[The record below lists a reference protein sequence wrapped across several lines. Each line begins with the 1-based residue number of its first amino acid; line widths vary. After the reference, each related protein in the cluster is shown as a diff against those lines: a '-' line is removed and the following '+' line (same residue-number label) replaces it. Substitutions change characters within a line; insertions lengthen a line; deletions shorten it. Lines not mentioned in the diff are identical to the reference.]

1 MVLFSM
7 NPYHHFILLA
17 ALLCTACVKTPNI
30 PRAELR
36 LSSFERGPHSHYTVS
51 FTSSIDLM
59 RAFNNYENSN
69 QQNPVLTC
77 SLDRDMNF
85 STDHV
90 IKTKARGSV
99 KAKDENRLN
108 RDFISEVYFS
118 YSNPDGSESSLS
130 EYDEIRTLIEDQA
143 SIPCNVRISPSWG
156 YKIYYTNTFFI
167 PSALILEKVR
177 ENNLPTEIPQHTAH
191 PFIEDRW
198 PPALI
203 FPAIGI
209 PLPAP
214 IVIIDD
220 TFFSAPF
227 SGKFKLINETTG
239 EPMPNHRYAIQRA
252 DGSIEQGVS
261 DAQGFTHRVRSQVAE
276 SIKVFVGD

>member
-1 MVLFSM
+1 MKVFYIST
-7 NPYHHFILLA
+7 LLA
-17 ALLCTACVKTPNI
+17 AALCTACMKTPNI
-30 PRAELR
+30 PPAELR
-36 LSSFERGPHSHYTVS
+36 LSSFERGPNNLYTIE

-69 QQNPVLTC
+69 QQRPVLTC
-77 SLDRDMNF
+77 SLDRDTDF

-90 IKTKARGSV
+90 IKTKASGLV
-99 KAKDENRLN
+99 EAKNQSRLN

-118 YSNPDGSESSLS
+118 HSTPNGSESSLR
-130 EYDEIRTLIEDQA
+130 EYDDIKALIEDQV
-143 SIPCNVRISPSWG
+143 SIPCKVRLTASWG
-156 YKIYYTNTFFI
+156 YDSYYTNTFFI

-177 ENNLPTEIPQHTAH
+177 ENNSITESPLPTAH
-191 PFIEDRW
+191 PFIADRW
-198 PPALI
+198 PHTLI

-227 SGKFKLINETTG
+227 SDKFKLVNETTG
-239 EPMPNHRYAIQRA
+239 EPMANRSYAIQRA

-261 DAQGFTHRVRSQVAE
+261 DAQGFTHRVRSHVAE
-276 SIKVFVGD
+276 SIKVFVED

>member
-1 MVLFSM
+1 MKFF
-7 NPYHHFILLA
+7 HIFTLLA
-17 ALLCTACVKTPNI
+17 VSLCTACRKTPNI

-36 LSSFERGPHSHYTVS
+36 LSSFERGPNNLYTVN

-77 SLDRDMNF
+77 SLDRDTNF

-90 IKTKARGSV
+90 IKAKARGSV
-99 KAKDENRLN
+99 KAKDQSRLN

-118 YSNPDGSESSLS
+118 YSNPNGSESSLS
-130 EYDEIRTLIEDQA
+130 DYDEIKALIEHQV
-143 SIPCNVRISPSWG
+143 SIPCKVRITASWG
-156 YKIYYTNTFFI
+156 YDSYYTNTFFI
-167 PSALILEKVR
+167 PSALILEKTR
-177 ENNLPTEIPQHTAH
+177 KNNSTTESPLQTAR
-191 PFIEDRW
+191 PFIADRW

-209 PLPAP
+209 PLPAH

-227 SGKFKLINETTG
+227 SDKFKLINETTG
-239 EPMPNHRYAIQRA
+239 EPMPNYRYAIQRA

-261 DAQGFTHRVRSQVAE
+261 DAQGFTHRVRSHVAE
-276 SIKVFVGD
+276 SIKVFVED

>member
-1 MVLFSM
+1 MTFWQKKAFP
-7 NPYHHFILLA
+7 NIIYLLIV
-17 ALLCTACVKTPNI
+17 LCTACAKTPNI

-36 LSSFERGPHSHYTVS
+36 LSSFERGPNNLYTVS

-59 RAFNNYENSN
+59 HAFNNYENSN

-77 SLDRDMNF
+77 SLDRDTNF

-99 KAKDENRLN
+99 KAKDQSRLN
-108 RDFISEVYFS
+108 RDFISEVHFS
-118 YSNPDGSESSLS
+118 YSNLNGSESSLR
-130 EYDEIRTLIEDQA
+130 EYDDIKALIEDQI
-143 SIPCNVRISPSWG
+143 SIPCKVRIAPSWG
-156 YKIYYTNTFFI
+156 YKNYYTHTFFI
-167 PSALILEKVR
+167 PSALILEKVK
-177 ENNLPTEIPQHTAH
+177 ENNSTTESLLQTAH
-191 PFIEDRW
+191 PFIAGRW

-209 PLPAP
+209 PMPAP

-227 SGKFKLINETTG
+227 SDKFKLINETTG

-276 SIKVFVGD
+276 SVKVFVED

>member
-1 MVLFSM
+1 MHYFS
-7 NPYHHFILLA
+7 ILVT
-17 ALLCTACVKTPNI
+17 ALLCTACAKAPNI

-36 LSSFERGPHSHYTVS
+36 LSSFEQAPHGRYMVS

-59 RAFNNYENSN
+59 RAFNNYENNN

-77 SLDRDMNF
+77 SLDRDTNF

-118 YSNPDGSESSLS
+118 YSNPNGSESRLS
-130 EYDEIRTLIEDQA
+130 EYDDIKALIEDQV
-143 SIPCNVRISPSWG
+143 SIPCKVRITASWG
-156 YKIYYTNTFFI
+156 YDSYYTNTFFI

-177 ENNLPTEIPQHTAH
+177 ENNSTTEIPQHTAH
-191 PFIEDRW
+191 PFIADRW

-203 FPAIGI
+203 LPAIGI

-239 EPMPNHRYAIQRA
+239 EPMLNHRYAIQRA

-276 SIKVFVGD
+276 SIRVFVED

>member
-1 MVLFSM
+1 M
-7 NPYHHFILLA
+7 NIYHSSIFVI
-17 ALLCTACVKTPNI
+17 ALLCTACAKTPNI

-36 LSSFERGPHSHYTVS
+36 LSSFEQGPNNHYTVN

-69 QQNPVLTC
+69 QQTPVLTC
-77 SLDRDMNF
+77 SLDRDTDF

-99 KAKDENRLN
+99 KAKDESRLN
-108 RDFISEVYFS
+108 RDFISELYFS
-118 YSNPDGSESSLS
+118 YSKPNGSESRLR
-130 EYDEIRTLIEDQA
+130 EYADIKALIEDQA
-143 SIPCNVRISPSWG
+143 SIPCKVRITASWG
-156 YKIYYTNTFFI
+156 YDSYYTNTFFI

-177 ENNLPTEIPQHTAH
+177 ENNSITESPLLTAH
-191 PFIEDRW
+191 PFIADRW
-198 PPALI
+198 PPTLI
-203 FPAIGI
+203 FPAMGI

-227 SGKFKLINETTG
+227 SDKFKLINETTG
-239 EPMPNHRYAIQRA
+239 EPMANHAYAIQRA
-252 DGSIEQGVS
+252 DGRIEQGVS
-261 DAQGFTHRVRSQVAE
+261 DAQGFTHRVRSHVAE
-276 SIKVFVGD
+276 SIKVFVED

>member
-1 MVLFSM
+1 
-7 NPYHHFILLA
+7 
-17 ALLCTACVKTPNI
+17 
-30 PRAELR
+30 
-36 LSSFERGPHSHYTVS
+36 
-51 FTSSIDLM
+51 M

-69 QQNPVLTC
+69 QQNPVLMC
-77 SLDRDMNF
+77 SLDRDTNF
-85 STDHV
+85 STNHV

-99 KAKDENRLN
+99 KAKDESRLN
-108 RDFISEVYFS
+108 REFISEVYFS
-118 YSNPDGSESSLS
+118 YSNPNGNESKLR
-130 EYDEIRTLIEDQA
+130 EYDDIKALIENQV
-143 SIPCNVRISPSWG
+143 SIPCKVRITASWG
-156 YKIYYTNTFFI
+156 YDSYYTNTFFI

-177 ENNLPTEIPQHTAH
+177 ENNSTTESLLQTAP
-191 PFIEDRW
+191 PFIADRW

-227 SGKFKLINETTG
+227 SDKFKLINETTG

-261 DAQGFTHRVRSQVAE
+261 DSQGFTHRVRSHVAE
-276 SIKVFVGD
+276 SVKVFVED

>member
-1 MVLFSM
+1 MKFF
-7 NPYHHFILLA
+7 HIFTLLA
-17 ALLCTACVKTPNI
+17 VSLCTACMKTPNI
-30 PRAELR
+30 PRAELS
-36 LSSFERGPHSHYTVS
+36 LSSFERGPNNHYTVN

-59 RAFNNYENSN
+59 RAFNNYENNN

-77 SLDRDMNF
+77 SLDRDTNF

-99 KAKDENRLN
+99 KAKDQSRLN
-108 RDFISEVYFS
+108 RDFTSEVYFS
-118 YSNPDGSESSLS
+118 YSNPNGSESSLS
-130 EYDEIRTLIEDQA
+130 EYNDIKALIEHQV
-143 SIPCNVRISPSWG
+143 SIPCKVRITASWG
-156 YKIYYTNTFFI
+156 YDSYYTNTFFI

-177 ENNLPTEIPQHTAH
+177 ENNSTTESPLQTAP

-203 FPAIGI
+203 FPTIGI

-227 SGKFKLINETTG
+227 SDKFKLINETTG
-239 EPMPNHRYAIQRA
+239 DPMPNHRYAIQRA

-276 SIKVFVGD
+276 SVKVFVEN

>member
-1 MVLFSM
+1 MNMHYFS
-7 NPYHHFILLA
+7 ILVT
-17 ALLCTACVKTPNI
+17 ALLCTACAKTPNI

-36 LSSFERGPHSHYTVS
+36 LSSFERGLNNHYTVN

-77 SLDRDMNF
+77 SLDRDTNF

-99 KAKDENRLN
+99 KAKDESRLN

-118 YSNPDGSESSLS
+118 YSKPNGSESSLS
-130 EYDEIRTLIEDQA
+130 DYDEIKALIEHQV
-143 SIPCNVRISPSWG
+143 SIPCKVRITASWG
-156 YKIYYTNTFFI
+156 YDSYYTNTFFI

-177 ENNLPTEIPQHTAH
+177 ENNSTTESFLQTAH
-191 PFIEDRW
+191 SFIADRW
-198 PPALI
+198 PPVLI
-203 FPAIGI
+203 LPAIGV

-227 SGKFKLINETTG
+227 SGKFKLINEITG
-239 EPMPNHRYAIQRA
+239 EPLPNHAYAIQRA
-252 DGSIEQGVS
+252 DGSIEQGIS

-276 SIKVFVGD
+276 SVKVFGED

>member
-1 MVLFSM
+1 M

-17 ALLCTACVKTPNI
+17 ALLCTACAKTPNI

-36 LSSFERGPHSHYTVS
+36 LSSFEQGPHSHYTVR

-69 QQNPVLTC
+69 QQRPVLTC
-77 SLDRDMNF
+77 SLDRDTDF

-90 IKTKARGSV
+90 IKTKATGLV
-99 KAKDENRLN
+99 EAKNQSRLN

-118 YSNPDGSESSLS
+118 YSNQKGSESILR
-130 EYDEIRTLIEDQA
+130 EYGDIKALIEDQV
-143 SIPCNVRISPSWG
+143 SIPCKVRLTASWG
-156 YKIYYTNTFFI
+156 YDSYYTNTFFI

-177 ENNLPTEIPQHTAH
+177 ENNSTIESPLHTAH
-191 PFIEDRW
+191 PFIADRW
-198 PPALI
+198 PPTLI

-227 SGKFKLINETTG
+227 SDKFQLINETTG
-239 EPMPNHRYAIQRA
+239 KPMPNHAYAIKRA
-252 DGSIEQGVS
+252 DGRIEQGVS
-261 DAQGFTHRVRSQVAE
+261 DSQGFTHRVRSQVAE
-276 SIKVFVGD
+276 SIKVFLED

>member
-1 MVLFSM
+1 MKVFYIST
-7 NPYHHFILLA
+7 LLA
-17 ALLCTACVKTPNI
+17 AALCTACMKTPNI
-30 PRAELR
+30 PPAELR
-36 LSSFERGPHSHYTVS
+36 LSSFERGPNNLYTIE

-69 QQNPVLTC
+69 QQRPVLTC
-77 SLDRDMNF
+77 SLDRDTDF
-85 STDHV
+85 STEHV
-90 IKTKARGSV
+90 IKTKASGLV
-99 KAKDENRLN
+99 EAKNQSRLN
-108 RDFISEVYFS
+108 RDFISKVYFS
-118 YSNPDGSESSLS
+118 HSTPNGSENSLR
-130 EYDEIRTLIEDQA
+130 EYDDIKALIEDQV
-143 SIPCNVRISPSWG
+143 SIPCKVRLTASWG
-156 YKIYYTNTFFI
+156 YDSYYTNTFFI

-177 ENNLPTEIPQHTAH
+177 ENNSITESTQPTAH
-191 PFIEDRW
+191 PFIADRW
-198 PPALI
+198 PPTLI

-227 SGKFKLINETTG
+227 SDKFKLINETTS
-239 EPMPNHRYAIQRA
+239 EPMPNHAYAIKRA

-276 SIKVFVGD
+276 SIKVFVED

>member
-1 MVLFSM
+1 MSI
-7 NPYHHFILLA
+7 YQSFIFA
-17 ALLCTACVKTPNI
+17 IALLCTACAKTPNI

-36 LSSFERGPHSHYTVS
+36 LSSFERGPNNLYTVN

-69 QQNPVLTC
+69 QQSPVLTC
-77 SLDRDMNF
+77 SLDRDTDF
-85 STDHV
+85 STEHV
-90 IKTKARGSV
+90 IKTKATGLV
-99 KAKDENRLN
+99 EAKNQSRLN
-108 RDFISEVYFS
+108 RDFISKVYFS
-118 YSNPDGSESSLS
+118 YSNQKGSESILR
-130 EYDEIRTLIEDQA
+130 EYGDIKALIEDQV
-143 SIPCNVRISPSWG
+143 SIPCKVRLTASWG
-156 YKIYYTNTFFI
+156 YDSYYTNTFFI
-167 PSALILEKVR
+167 PSALILENVR
-177 ENNLPTEIPQHTAH
+177 KNNSITESPLPTAH

-198 PPALI
+198 PPTLI

-227 SGKFKLINETTG
+227 SDKFKLINETTG
-239 EPMPNHRYAIQRA
+239 EPMPNHAYAIQRA

-276 SIKVFVGD
+276 RIKVFVED

>member
-1 MVLFSM
+1 MKTYQ
-7 NPYHHFILLA
+7 NFISLA
-17 ALLCTACVKTPNI
+17 ILLCTACAKTPSI

-36 LSSFERGPHSHYTVS
+36 LSSFERAPHSQYTVS

-59 RAFNNYENSN
+59 HAFNNYENSN

-77 SLDRDMNF
+77 SLDRDTNF

-90 IKTKARGSV
+90 IKIKARGSV
-99 KAKDENRLN
+99 KAKDQSRLN
-108 RDFISEVYFS
+108 RDFISEVSFS
-118 YSNPDGSESSLS
+118 YSNPDGSESSLN
-130 EYDEIRTLIEDQA
+130 EYNEIKTLIEDQE
-143 SIPCNVRISPSWG
+143 SIPCKVRIAPSWG
-156 YKIYYTNTFFI
+156 YKNYYTNTFFI

-177 ENNLPTEIPQHTAH
+177 ENNSITESPLPTAQ
-191 PFIEDRW
+191 PFIADRW
-198 PPALI
+198 PPTLI
-203 FPAIGI
+203 FPAMGI

-227 SGKFKLINETTG
+227 SDKFKLINETTG
-239 EPMPNHRYAIQRA
+239 EPMPNHAYAIQRA

-276 SIKVFVGD
+276 SIKVFVED

>member
-1 MVLFSM
+1 MSYL
-7 NPYHHFILLA
+7 FILA
-17 ALLCTACVKTPNI
+17 TALLCTACAKTPNI
-30 PRAELR
+30 PRTEIR
-36 LSSFERGPHSHYTVS
+36 LSSFEQGPNNHYTVN

-77 SLDRDMNF
+77 SLDRDTNF

-118 YSNPDGSESSLS
+118 YSNPNGSESRLS
-130 EYDEIRTLIEDQA
+130 EYDDIKALIEDQV
-143 SIPCNVRISPSWG
+143 SIPCKVRITASWG
-156 YKIYYTNTFFI
+156 YDSYYTNTFFI

-191 PFIEDRW
+191 PFIADRW

-227 SGKFKLINETTG
+227 SDKFKLINETTG

-276 SIKVFVGD
+276 SVKVFVED

>member
-1 MVLFSM
+1 MKTYQKLIF
-7 NPYHHFILLA
+7 LA
-17 ALLCTACVKTPNI
+17 MLLCTACAKTPNI

-36 LSSFERGPHSHYTVS
+36 LSSFERGPYSRYTVS

-77 SLDRDMNF
+77 SLDHDTNF

-90 IKTKARGSV
+90 IKINARGSV
-99 KAKDENRLN
+99 EAKDQSRLN
-108 RDFISEVYFS
+108 RDFISEVSFS

-130 EYDEIRTLIEDQA
+130 EYDEIRTLIEDQV
-143 SIPCNVRISPSWG
+143 SIPCKVRISPSWG

-177 ENNLPTEIPQHTAH
+177 ENNSTTESPLQTAH
-191 PFIEDRW
+191 PFITDRW

-261 DAQGFTHRVRSQVAE
+261 DTQGFTHRVRSQVAE
-276 SIKVFVGD
+276 SIKVFVED